1 MYLNISQEADMG
13 AIYRCLLRILVILIQ
28 VLDHKDNDENLKMK
42 KKKKKIT
49 NSKLSISM
57 LLTPSPFLF
66 ISFLF

>member
-42 KKKKKIT
+42 KKKK
-49 NSKLSISM
+49 NHE
-57 LLTPSPFLF
+57 
-66 ISFLF
+66 